1 METIELEKGWLER
14 QMDEVRRDVA
24 KWPDVLKPLTT
35 LNASLTSQDIAID
48 DRVDPKTDPADR
60 QGR

>member
-14 QMDEVRRDVA
+14 QMVEVRRDVA
-24 KWPDVLKPLTT
+24 NWPDVLKPLTT

-48 DRVDPKTDPADR
+48 DRVDPKIDLADQ